1 MLPIINKRNLLFRGG
16 SIMRVVTKGQ
26 TIDTG
31 ASLKVI
37 QDTSQSIQTISMEQ
51 QNTDRQAIQEE
62 EQVISSEKLQQAVDT
77 VNEFLQVNHSASKFV
92 LHEGLER
99 YFVQVV
105 DVETEEVVKEIPPRK
120 LLDAFYEMQKLLG
133 MIVDEKI

>member
-1 MLPIINKRNLLFRGG
+1 
-16 SIMRVVTKGQ
+16 MRVVTKGQ

-92 LHEGLER
+92 LHEGLDR

-133 MIVDEKI
+133 MVVDEKI